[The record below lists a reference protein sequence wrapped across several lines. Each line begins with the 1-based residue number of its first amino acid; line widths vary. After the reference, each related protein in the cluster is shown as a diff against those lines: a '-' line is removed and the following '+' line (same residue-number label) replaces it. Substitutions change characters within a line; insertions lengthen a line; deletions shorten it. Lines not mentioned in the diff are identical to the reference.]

1 MQVILLLVQDSILR
15 FILDKKMVNILRWDT
30 IMFIEKDDYR
40 I

>member
-1 MQVILLLVQDSILR
+1 MQVILLLVQDSTLW
-15 FILDKKMVNILRWDT
+15 FILDKKMVNILRRDT